1 MYIIE
6 AALEYLIS
14 LLVTGAFLA
23 TITKELGISDSLTAV
38 LSAITALGCLFQL
51 ASVSFRKNSVKR
63 MVVILSVANQL
74 LFGLLYLIP
83 LFDISKTVKTVI
95 FVCFVVFAY
104 MVYNFAHPKKIA
116 WLMSLV
122 DDDKRGRFTANKEIV
137 SLISGMVF
145 SYLMGLLIDFFKA
158 KNDLKTAFIISAATI
173 FLLMVGH
180 TLTLLFSVEK
190 TSDSVNTVMAEKSI
204 RARFASVLKD
214 SNIRKVTAVYVLY
227 QIATYSALS
236 FYGTFVVNDLG
247 MELALVSLITIV
259 GSLARITVSRFWGK
273 YADKYSFASL
283 IEKCFIIFALS
294 LLCMS
299 FASARI
305 GIVMYTLYHIL
316 HGIAMGGIN
325 SSLTNMI
332 FDYAPRE
339 KRADALVVS
348 QSTAGVIGFLMTI
361 VMSLVFE
368 RLQQR
373 VAGSGIFAQ
382 QILSLFSV
390 AIVIIA
396 IIFVRIA
403 IIRPERERKKYI
415 EEHKSELENVLNS

>member
-1 MYIIE
+1 MKTVTESDLKRSRAMYIIE

-38 LSAITALGCLFQL
+38 LTAIAALGCLFQL

-158 KNDLKTAFIISAATI
+158 KNDLKTAFIISAIGGLLLGKLMCKLSKGKINPMIGAAGVSAVPMAARVVHKI
-173 FLLMVGH
+173 GQEEDPSNFLLMH
-180 TLTLLFSVEK
+180 
-190 TSDSVNTVMAEKSI
+190 
-204 RARFASVLKD
+204 
-214 SNIRKVTAVYVLY
+214 
-227 QIATYSALS
+227 
-236 FYGTFVVNDLG
+236 
-247 MELALVSLITIV
+247 
-259 GSLARITVSRFWGK
+259 
-273 YADKYSFASL
+273 
-283 IEKCFIIFALS
+283 
-294 LLCMS
+294 
-299 FASARI
+299 
-305 GIVMYTLYHIL
+305 
-316 HGIAMGGIN
+316 AMGPN
-325 SSLTNMI
+325 
-332 FDYAPRE
+332 
-339 KRADALVVS
+339 V
-348 QSTAGVIGFLMTI
+348 AGVIGSATAAGILMTI
-361 VMSLVFE
+361 FL
-368 RLQQR
+368 
-373 VAGSGIFAQ
+373 
-382 QILSLFSV
+382 
-390 AIVIIA
+390 
-396 IIFVRIA
+396 
-403 IIRPERERKKYI
+403 
-415 EEHKSELENVLNS
+415 